1 MVGSILLALVF
12 FMSSQTGTVLY
23 VPFETSVFVPQNR
36 GIRFMNFRAQIC
48 KNKIHSRRIS
58 TYRVEVWALF
68 RPGAIINFASW
79 FWLQVISY
87 FLQINFLVK
96 KVHARERTCTFS
108 RARGYFRVSSLSR
121 YGLKKYRELVE
132 SRYCVTLTREI
143 GRVPIFDRLEKG
155 SPLFLLFRFCW

>member
-1 MVGSILLALVF
+1 MSYSINLSKSFLVHSLNFMVGSILLALVF

-79 FWLQVISY
+79 FWLQIISY
-87 FLQINFLVK
+87 FLQINFFVK
-96 KVHARERTCTFS
+96 KVHARERACTFS
-108 RARGYFRVSSLSR
+108 RVRGYFRFSSLSL
-121 YGLKKYRELVE
+121 YGLKK
-132 SRYCVTLTREI
+132 
-143 GRVPIFDRLEKG
+143 
-155 SPLFLLFRFCW
+155 

>member
-1 MVGSILLALVF
+1 MSYIINLSKSFLVHSLSFMVGSILLELVF

-48 KNKIHSRRIS
+48 KIHSRRIP

-68 RPGAIINFASW
+68 RPGAIINSASW

-96 KVHARERTCTFS
+96 KVHAR
-108 RARGYFRVSSLSR
+108 GYFRVSSLSR
-121 YGLKKYRELVE
+121 YGLKK
-132 SRYCVTLTREI
+132 
-143 GRVPIFDRLEKG
+143 
-155 SPLFLLFRFCW
+155 